1 MPLFVYTVQDKD
13 GRRSSGTIESSDK
26 DSAMKTLAEKD
37 LIVTALTP
45 SGSALGGILGRR
57 KLKIKGEELL
67 LFTQE
72 LAAMLNAGISI
83 QRALDIIITD
93 IDNPGLRQIIM
104 EITSSIGEGKEF
116 SETLKDYPQVFSL
129 LYVSMV
135 SAGEKAG
142 QLPDIL
148 LRLSGY
154 IESAENLKKK
164 VVGSLYYPLIIFI
177 FSIFITAFIFVFGIP
192 RVKEIYDSMGG
203 VLPLPTLIF
212 IAAGTF
218 LSQNWYYILPLLIV
232 GITALFYW
240 SKTERGKFFQD
251 NFKLNNVLLGPVFRR
266 LAIARFARTLS
277 TLYNS
282 GVPILESMEI
292 VSDSMGNVVMEKAVK
307 NSIKKLHEGEELTE
321 PLRESEVF
329 TQMAISMMSA
339 GEESGTLGSMLERLA
354 DFYETQVEI
363 SLRSLTEL
371 IEPLVMILIGIIIAI
386 IILVLA
392 LPFMQISTVLS

>member
-1 MPLFVYTVQDKD
+1 
-13 GRRSSGTIESSDK
+13 
-26 DSAMKTLAEKD
+26 
-37 LIVTALTP
+37 
-45 SGSALGGILGRR
+45 
-57 KLKIKGEELL
+57 LL